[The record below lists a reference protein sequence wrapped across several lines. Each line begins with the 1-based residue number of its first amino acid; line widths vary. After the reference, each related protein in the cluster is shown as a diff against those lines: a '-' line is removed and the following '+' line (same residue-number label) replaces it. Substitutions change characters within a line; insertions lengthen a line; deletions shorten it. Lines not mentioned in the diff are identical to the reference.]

1 MMPKPKRQLTLDG
14 FESYEEQNPSADPCG
29 KKTHPATDLPK
40 DKQKTDSNVLK
51 GRTVY
56 VVDSHSLI
64 FQVFHAIGEITNP
77 QGEPVNAIFGF
88 TRDLLFLLKEK
99 KPDFIFCAFD
109 QPGPTFRHK
118 LYPEYKADRGEMPEE
133 LAVQFP
139 GIRQITEAF
148 NIPVLHADAFE
159 ADDILA
165 TVAEQADRS
174 GADCYLVTSD
184 KDCRQLITERVKIY
198 NIRKQSVYDQKNLS
212 KDWGIRADQVVDFQ
226 SLVGDSVDNVP
237 GVARIGPKT
246 ATTLLQQ
253 YDTLE
258 SIFSHLDDIS
268 GAKQTYLQSGRED
281 AIFSRKLVQ
290 LAHDVPLDLDWSAAE
305 VSTLNIE
312 ESLRLFHEFGFRSL
326 LPQLHA
332 LGPEKKKGEKKKND
346 YLCVDRLE
354 TLQEL
359 VAEWGKSEQISIDVE
374 TTSLQPS
381 QAEIVGY
388 SFSIKPGHAYYV
400 PVRAPA
406 GQQSIDAEEAVQCL
420 KPLFENARIGK
431 VGQNLKYDLVV
442 LRNAGIRVAGV
453 AFDTMIASYLLEA
466 GQRGHSL
473 DALALHY
480 LGHETIKIES
490 LIGKGKDQRK
500 MDEVALEEIT
510 DYAAEDAD
518 VPLQLKP
525 ILATLLTENELST
538 LFETLEMPLVEILAE
553 MEYTGIRVD
562 VKRLKKL
569 SKQFGARLDA
579 LEAEIYELSDG
590 NFNIASPKQ
599 LAHILFEKL
608 ELPVIKKTKTGLST
622 DADVL
627 EQLAEHHPL
636 PEKIVEYRQFA
647 KLKNTYVDAL
657 PELVHPKTGRVH
669 ASFNQVVAATGRLSS
684 SDPNLQNIPVRS
696 EEGREIRSAFL
707 PGKDGWKL
715 LGADY
720 SQIEL
725 RVLAHYAQDEALIE
739 AFDRD
744 EDIHALVASQIHDV
758 SLADVTD
765 AMRRSAK
772 AVNFGV
778 IYGQSPFGL
787 AKALH
792 IDRDEAA
799 EFIDAY
805 FARYPQIDAFLIKTL
820 EECRKLGY
828 VSTLFGRRREIR
840 GIRSESPGRQ
850 RNLAERMAINTVIQ
864 GSAAD
869 LTKQSMINISQRID
883 KEFFES
889 KMLLQI
895 HDELVFEVPPEELE
909 ALETSVRHEMESVAK
924 LAVPLKVDIKCGN
937 TWAEI

>member
-1 MMPKPKRQLTLDG
+1 MMPKPKRQLALNG
-14 FESYEEQNPSADPCG
+14 FESYEEQNPSADPRG
-29 KKTHPATDLPK
+29 KKTCPSTDLPK

-118 LYPEYKADRGEMPEE
+118 LYPEYKADRGEMPED

-359 VAEWGKSEQISIDVE
+359 VAEWGKSKQISIDVE

-406 GQQSIDAEEAVQCL
+406 GQQFIDAEEAVQCL
-420 KPLFENARIGK
+420 KPLLENARIGK

-453 AFDTMIASYLLEA
+453 TFDTMIASYLLEA
-466 GQRGHSL
+466 GQRGHGL

-518 VPLQLKP
+518 IPLQLKP
-525 ILATLLTENELST
+525 VLAKLLTENQLST
-538 LFETLEMPLVEILAE
+538 LFENLEMPLVEVLAE

-562 VKRLKKL
+562 IKRLKKL

-579 LEAEIYELSDG
+579 LEAEIYELADG

-608 ELPVIKKTKTGLST
+608 ELPVIKKTKTGPST

-636 PEKIVEYRQFA
+636 PEKIIEYRQFA

-725 RVLAHYAQDEALIE
+725 RVLAHYAQDEALIK

-758 SLADVTD
+758 SPADVTD

-924 LAVPLKVDIKCGN
+924 LAVPLKVDVKCGN

>member
-1 MMPKPKRQLTLDG
+1 MMPKPRRQLALDG
-14 FESYEEQNPSADPCG
+14 FELQDEQKQLVEPAGN
-29 KKTHPATDLPK
+29 KTHSAEKTSGKETEK
-40 DKQKTDSNVLK
+40 DSPLLK

-64 FQVFHAIGEITNP
+64 FQVFHAIGEMTSP

-88 TRDLLFLLKEK
+88 TRDLLFLLREQ
-99 KPDFIFCAFD
+99 KPDFIICAFD
-109 QPGPTFRHK
+109 RPGPTFRHEI
-118 LYPEYKADRGEMPEE
+118 YPEYKADRGEMPDE
-133 LAVQFP
+133 LSVQFP
-139 GIRQITEAF
+139 GIQQITEAF
-148 NIPVLHADAFE
+148 NIPILQVDAFE

-165 TVAEQADRS
+165 TVAQQADRS
-174 GADCYLVTSD
+174 GANCFLVTSD

-198 NIRKQSVYDQKNLS
+198 NIRKQSVYDQQNLD
-212 KDWGIRADQVVDFQ
+212 KDWGIRANQVVDFQ

-246 ATTLLQQ
+246 ATTLLQRF
-253 YDTLE
+253 DSLE
-258 SIFSHLDDIS
+258 SIFSQLNEIT
-268 GAKQTYLQSGRED
+268 GAKKTYLQDGKDD
-281 AIFSRKLVQ
+281 ALLSRRLVR
-290 LAHDVPLDLDWSAAE
+290 LADDVPLDFDWSAAE
-305 VSTLNIE
+305 VGEPNIE
-312 ESLRLFHEFGFRSL
+312 ESLRLFHAFGFQSL
-326 LPQLHA
+326 LPQLRA
-332 LGPEKKKGEKKKND
+332 LGPTKEQVKKQTSD
-346 YLCVDRLE
+346 YVCVDRLD
-354 TLQEL
+354 TLQKL
-359 VAEWGKSEQISIDVE
+359 VKEWEKSEQISIDVE

-388 SFSIKPGHAYYV
+388 SFSILPERAYYI
-400 PVRAPA
+400 PVRGPE
-406 GQQSIDAEEAVQCL
+406 GEQIIDPEAALQCL
-420 KPLFENARIGK
+420 RPLLENASIGK
-431 VGQNLKYDLVV
+431 IGQNLKYDLVV
-442 LRNAGIRVAGV
+442 LRTAGVRVAGV

-466 GQRGHSL
+466 GRRGHSL
-473 DALALHY
+473 DALALHH

-490 LIGKGKDQRK
+490 LIGKGKNQRK
-500 MDEVALEEIT
+500 MDEVALKEIT

-518 VPLQLKP
+518 IPLQLKP
-525 ILATLLTENELST
+525 ILEKRLHENQLGEL
-538 LFETLEMPLVEILAE
+538 FAKLEIPLVDILAE
-553 MEYTGIRVD
+553 MEYLGIRVD
-562 VKRLKKL
+562 IKRLQKL
-569 SKQFGARLDA
+569 SKQFGARLKD
-579 LEAEIYELSDG
+579 LEAEIYELADG

-599 LAHILFEKL
+599 LASVLFEKL
-608 ELPVIKKTKTGLST
+608 ELPVIKKTKTGPST

-627 EQLAEHHPL
+627 EQLAEYHSL
-636 PEKIVEYRQFA
+636 PEKIIEYRQFA

-657 PELVHPKTGRVH
+657 PELVNANTGRVH

-684 SDPNLQNIPVRS
+684 SDPNLQNIPIRS

-707 PGKDGWKL
+707 PGKDDWKL

-725 RVLAHYAQDEALIE
+725 RVLAHYAEDDALIG
-739 AFDRD
+739 AFERD

-758 SLADVTD
+758 PLADVTKE
-765 AMRRSAK
+765 MRHSAK

-787 AKALH
+787 AKALK

-820 EECRKLGY
+820 EECGKQGY
-828 VSTLFGRRREIR
+828 VTTLFGRRREIR
-840 GIRSESPGRQ
+840 GIRSETEGRQ

-869 LTKQSMINISQRID
+869 LMKQSMINVARRMK
-883 KEFFES
+883 KESVES

-895 HDELVFEVPPEELE
+895 HDELVFEVPPDELE
-909 ALETSVRHEMESVAK
+909 VMETIVHEEMESVATLK
-924 LAVPLKVDIKCGN
+924 VPLKVDVKCGS

>member
-1 MMPKPKRQLTLDG
+1 
-14 FESYEEQNPSADPCG
+14 
-29 KKTHPATDLPK
+29 
-40 DKQKTDSNVLK
+40 
-51 GRTVY
+51 
-56 VVDSHSLI
+56 
-64 FQVFHAIGEITNP
+64 
-77 QGEPVNAIFGF
+77 
-88 TRDLLFLLKEK
+88 
-99 KPDFIFCAFD
+99 
-109 QPGPTFRHK
+109 
-118 LYPEYKADRGEMPEE
+118 
-133 LAVQFP
+133 
-139 GIRQITEAF
+139 
-148 NIPVLHADAFE
+148 
-159 ADDILA
+159 
-165 TVAEQADRS
+165 
-174 GADCYLVTSD
+174 
-184 KDCRQLITERVKIY
+184 
-198 NIRKQSVYDQKNLS
+198 
-212 KDWGIRADQVVDFQ
+212 
-226 SLVGDSVDNVP
+226 
-237 GVARIGPKT
+237 
-246 ATTLLQQ
+246 
-253 YDTLE
+253 
-258 SIFSHLDDIS
+258 
-268 GAKQTYLQSGRED
+268 
-281 AIFSRKLVQ
+281 
-290 LAHDVPLDLDWSAAE
+290 
-305 VSTLNIE
+305 
-312 ESLRLFHEFGFRSL
+312 
-326 LPQLHA
+326 
-332 LGPEKKKGEKKKND
+332 
-346 YLCVDRLE
+346 
-354 TLQEL
+354 
-359 VAEWGKSEQISIDVE
+359 
-374 TTSLQPS
+374 
-381 QAEIVGY
+381 
-388 SFSIKPGHAYYV
+388 
-400 PVRAPA
+400 
-406 GQQSIDAEEAVQCL
+406 
-420 KPLFENARIGK
+420 
-431 VGQNLKYDLVV
+431 
-442 LRNAGIRVAGV
+442 
-453 AFDTMIASYLLEA
+453 
-466 GQRGHSL
+466 
-473 DALALHY
+473 
-480 LGHETIKIES
+480 
-490 LIGKGKDQRK
+490 

-525 ILATLLTENELST
+525 ILATLLTENELTT

-608 ELPVIKKTKTGLST
+608 ELPVIKKTKTGPST
-622 DADVL
+622 DANVL

-636 PEKIVEYRQFA
+636 PEKIIEYRQFA

-684 SDPNLQNIPVRS
+684 SEPNLQNIPIRS

-707 PGKDGWKL
+707 PGKDGWKF

-725 RVLAHYAQDEALIE
+725 RVLAHYAQDEALIR

-758 SLADVTD
+758 SLAEVTD

-792 IDRDEAA
+792 IDREEAA

-869 LTKQSMINISQRID
+869 IMKQSMINIFQRID
-883 KEFFES
+883 KESFES

-909 ALETSVRHEMESVAK
+909 ALETSVRHEMESVVK